1 MEKQSV
7 TLENREK
14 MIITQVIDVDAF
26 DEESL
31 WANLQEGSIE
41 VSGQNLNIEKLDL
54 DEGVLIIKGNINSFA
69 FIEKKHKE
77 KGKFLRAFKRA

>member
-41 VSGQNLNIEKLDL
+41 VSGQNLNIEKLEL
-54 DEGVLIIKGNINSFA
+54 EEGMLIIKGKINSFA

-77 KGKFLRAFKRA
+77 KGKFLRVFKRA